1 MDLLKFFLTP
11 QPHLSNWGFL
21 TAFTWLLLLK
31 VEVLIVKMMKNIEK
45 IFDAEEVI
53 EDFEVMTKD
62 AGRIQEETL
71 RKILKENE
79 GTEYLKQWDLN
90 GRTDVETFKACVP
103 IVSHNDLN
111 PYIQR
116 IADGDLSPILTGK
129 PIQAISLR

>member
-1 MDLLKFFLTP
+1 M
-11 QPHLSNWGFL
+11 
-21 TAFTWLLLLK
+21 
-31 VEVLIVKMMKNIEK
+31 EYIEK
-45 IFDAEEVI
+45 KFDVEQVI
-53 EDFEVMTKD
+53 EDFELMTKD

-71 RKILKENE
+71 GKILKENE
-79 GTEYLKQWDLN
+79 GTEYLKQWSLN

-116 IADGDLSPILTGK
+116 IVDGDLSPILTGK